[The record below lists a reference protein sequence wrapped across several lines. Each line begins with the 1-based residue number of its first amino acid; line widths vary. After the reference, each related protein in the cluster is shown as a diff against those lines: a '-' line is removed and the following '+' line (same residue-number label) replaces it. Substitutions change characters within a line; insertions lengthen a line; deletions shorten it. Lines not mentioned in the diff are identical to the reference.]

1 MAYAIFQAVLIAA
14 IVAFSV
20 VQLFR
25 TLLPKSAR
33 AVSGQLAAVLRRE
46 ASPPVLR
53 HVGVWLTP
61 KDVTD
66 AGCGSGGCT
75 SCKSCS
81 TFTFDP
87 AAEPVPPRTAR

>member
-1 MAYAIFQAVLIAA
+1 MYAIFEVLVIAA

-20 VQLFR
+20 VQLAR
-25 TLLPKSAR
+25 TLFPQTSR
-33 AVSGQLAAVLRRE
+33 AWSGKLAAALRGE
-46 ASPPVLR
+46 ASPPMLR

-61 KDVTD
+61 KDAND

-81 TFTFDP
+81 TFTFDA
-87 AAEPVPPRTAR
+87 AAEPTPPVRR

>member
-1 MAYAIFQAVLIAA
+1 MYALFEVLVIAA
-14 IVAFSV
+14 ITAFSV
-20 VQLFR
+20 VQLAR
-25 TLLPKSAR
+25 TLFPQTAR
-33 AVSGQLAAVLRRE
+33 AWSGKLAVALRRE

-61 KDVTD
+61 KDAND
-66 AGCGSGGCT
+66 SGCGSGGCT

-87 AAEPVPPRTAR
+87 AAEPVAPVKR

>member
-1 MAYAIFQAVLIAA
+1 MYAVFEALIIAI

-25 TLLPKSAR
+25 TLLPKTAR
-33 AVSGQLAAVLRRE
+33 AWSGQIAVALRRE
-46 ASPPVLR
+46 ALPPMLR

-61 KDVTD
+61 KDATD
-66 AGCGSGGCT
+66 GGCGSGGCT
-75 SCKSCS
+75 SCKSCA

-87 AAEPVPPRTAR
+87 AAEPTPAVRR